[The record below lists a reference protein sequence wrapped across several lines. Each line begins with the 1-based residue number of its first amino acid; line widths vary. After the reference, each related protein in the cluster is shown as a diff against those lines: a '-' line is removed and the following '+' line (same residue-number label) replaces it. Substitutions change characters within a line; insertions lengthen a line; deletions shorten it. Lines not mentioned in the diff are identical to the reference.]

1 MGTRLGRG
9 AGAALRRRGV
19 LARSRA
25 RLVAARLE
33 RGASRGL
40 PPVVPGNRVAV
51 LAGGA
56 AAYEAMLAAID
67 GATRSI
73 GIEMYTW
80 ADDRIGRRF
89 AERVAARA
97 RAGVSVLVLLDAFGS
112 LGSGAL
118 ATFLADAGARVLWY
132 RPLVPFAPV
141 NQRNH
146 RKLVLV
152 DGTLGFTGGTNIA
165 EAYTTEF
172 SGAEAWADLAIR
184 VEGPAVREMA
194 RVFVRSWIGA
204 GGRAVHSSVL
214 VASPWSAGPAPMQVV
229 AGRGLRGRR
238 RLRALH
244 LAQIA
249 SAQREIFIANAYFA
263 PERVLVRAL
272 CAAARRGVRVELLLP
287 ERTDAWLV
295 RWAGRASYERLLKSG
310 VAIREVGHRIL
321 HAKVAVFDGEV
332 LLTGSANLDYR
343 SFRHNLEIAVTV
355 FDGPTAGAARA
366 ALEPD
371 RARAREVTRAG
382 WQARPWTWR
391 AAERVAS
398 AVRFML

>member
-1 MGTRLGRG
+1 MGTRLGPG
-9 AGAALRRRGV
+9 AGTTLKRRGV

-25 RLVAARLE
+25 RLLAARLE

-40 PPVVPGNRVAV
+40 PPVIPGNRVEV
-51 LAGGA
+51 LAGGD
-56 AAYEAMLAAID
+56 AAYASMLAALD

-89 AERVAARA
+89 AEHVAARA

-152 DGTLGFTGGTNIA
+152 DGAIGFTGGLNLA
-165 EAYTTEF
+165 EVYTAEF

-204 GGRAVHSSVL
+204 GGRAVHSSTL
-214 VASPWSAGPAPMQVV
+214 VTSPWPSGQAAMQVV

-295 RWAGRASYERLLKSG
+295 RWAGRASYERLLRHG
-310 VAIREVGHRIL
+310 IAIREVGHRIL

-332 LLTGSANLDYR
+332 LLAGSANLDYR
-343 SFRHNLEIAVTV
+343 SFRHNLEIAATV
-355 FDGPTAGAARA
+355 FDAATARDARG

-371 RARAREVTRAG
+371 RVRARAVKRTE
-382 WQARPWTWR
+382 WHARPWTWR
-391 AAERVAS
+391 VAERVAS
-398 AVRFML
+398 ALRYWL